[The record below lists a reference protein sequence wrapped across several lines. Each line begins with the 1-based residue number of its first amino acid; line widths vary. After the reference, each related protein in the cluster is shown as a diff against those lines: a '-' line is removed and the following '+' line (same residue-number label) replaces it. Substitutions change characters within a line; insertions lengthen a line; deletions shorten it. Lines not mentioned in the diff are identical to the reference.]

1 MEEVEEMKIN
11 RIRELVKAQQNR
23 RKKIRKRKR
32 Y

>member
-1 MEEVEEMKIN
+1 MEKVEEMKIN
-11 RIRELVKAQQNR
+11 LIRELVKAQQNR